1 MAESSRIPPAVN
13 QVFIRVASQVCDRAK
28 MDYEEW
34 MVNSQELAYHLQQ
47 RWRELTEQGLSTD
60 DAQAKALQ
68 MFGDPHTVAKSLR
81 KPWLERL
88 LHYKRFRSERFFF
101 FILAYFLYT
110 WVVICDTHWNEL
122 LQGNPA
128 TPFQILLPFDQGFF
142 INGLG
147 SMLIGLLAASC
158 VVLAQWRPLFKNQ
171 QINRLLLIRYLPLF
185 LTGFA
190 LFDVLIRSPITAFQT
205 LREVMS
211 NYSPFTALTIPF
223 LILHVLGIGVG
234 ILGATCLLFEIMQQ
248 GWNNLRI
255 HVILAGV
262 LISSWIAYAPAASPP
277 PAIFKNPPAIVTT
290 NLDFNATEST
300 VIGKQVRAWMN
311 RKQWDSIESAPRLV
325 RQSQNGFNITQFVQF
340 SSGDTF
346 DLVYWFEGGNWKFH
360 DAYWHSLK
368 GVNIELNLSL
378 IIREPRKAQG
388 FMMMRNPALNE
399 TQKDIVRMI
408 FNSKP
413 FHP

>member
-47 RWRELTEQGLSTD
+47 RWRELTEQGLSTN

-68 MFGDPHTVAKSLR
+68 MFGDPHTVAKYLR

-110 WVVICDTHWNEL
+110 WVVICDTHWKEL

-158 VVLAQWRPLFKNQ
+158 VVLSQWRPLFKNQ

-223 LILHVLGIGVG
+223 LILHVLGISVG

-262 LISSWIAYAPAASPP
+262 LVSGWISYVLAAKPP
-277 PAIFKNPPAIVTT
+277 SINQPNPPVVSS
-290 NLDFNATEST
+290 NLDFNTIDST
-300 VIGKQVRAWMN
+300 KNGQVVRAWLDL
-311 RKQWDSIESAPRLV
+311 KHWASFEPQPQLV
-325 RQSQNGFNITQFVQF
+325 RQTQ
-340 SSGDTF
+340 SGGTIYQTLHGPTDSYE
-346 DLVYWFEGGNWKFH
+346 LVYSFVDGIWKFDDMH
-360 DAYWHSLK
+360 WHSLQ
-368 GVNIELNLSL
+368 GVSFELQVSL
-378 IIREPRKAQG
+378 IIRERRKAQG

-399 TQKDIVRMI
+399 TQKDFVRMI